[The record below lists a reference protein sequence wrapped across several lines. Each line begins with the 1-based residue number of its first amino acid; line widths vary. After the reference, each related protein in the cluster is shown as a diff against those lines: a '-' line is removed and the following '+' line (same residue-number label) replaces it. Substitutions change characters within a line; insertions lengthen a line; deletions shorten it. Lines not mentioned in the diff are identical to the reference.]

1 LNFFKQLHCS
11 CYIMAKKLKILN
23 EYFDKIFVITL
34 QRSTDRHEKINRHF
48 SDVEFEYFYGVDKLN
63 LTMEELVR
71 TNVYSPSR
79 ARKMH
84 RNNKEMFLGQVA
96 CSLSHKQLYKHILD
110 KGYEKVLIMEDDF
123 VPAVTDEII
132 LDQIIKELP
141 ANWEL
146 VYWGYY
152 HNEKVSLKM
161 KFARLY
167 YYFMSSLRMIKWTA
181 KQVSGIYP
189 RKYSTHLKKAGFHN
203 TTHAYAVSRPIL
215 QKLVQLQT
223 PVAFCADTL
232 LTELVLSG
240 DTNAFITIPKVFDQ
254 EIFTE
259 GGSKVSYI
267 SS

>member
-1 LNFFKQLHCS
+1 MKG
-11 CYIMAKKLKILN
+11 LKILN
-23 EYFDKIFVITL
+23 KYFDKIFVVTL
-34 QRSTDRHEKINRHF
+34 HRSADRHEKINKHF
-48 SDVEFEYFYGVDKLN
+48 EGVDFEYFYGADKMN
-63 LTMEELVR
+63 LTMEELIR
-71 TNVYSPSR
+71 TNVYDPEK
-79 ARKMH
+79 AKKMH

-123 VPAVTDEII
+123 VPAITDETI
-132 LDQIIKELP
+132 LHAIIKELP

-152 HNEKVSLKM
+152 HNEKVSPKM
-161 KFARLY
+161 KLAQFY
-167 YYFMSSLRMIKWTA
+167 YYLMGGLRIIKWTP
-181 KQVSGIYP
+181 KQVSNIYP
-189 RKYSTHLKKAGFHN
+189 KKYTAHLKKAGFHN
-203 TTHAYAVSRPIL
+203 TTHAYAVSKPIL
-215 QKLVQLQT
+215 QKLIQLQT

-240 DTNAFITIPKVFDQ
+240 NTKAFITIPKVFDQ